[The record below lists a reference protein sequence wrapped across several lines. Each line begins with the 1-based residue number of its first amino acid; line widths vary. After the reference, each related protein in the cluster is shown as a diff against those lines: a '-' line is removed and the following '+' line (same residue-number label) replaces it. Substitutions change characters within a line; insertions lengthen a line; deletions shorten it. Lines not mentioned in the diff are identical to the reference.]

1 MTTVFDKKKL
11 KRAIRLSKYKI
22 ELLEKKRYR
31 SQAALVEAIMTH
43 TPPDDDDVEYF
54 NRYTGMI
61 EEERAQLHHL
71 MAQMAQRRS

>member
-43 TPPDDDDVEYF
+43 TTPDDDDVEYF

-61 EEERAQLHHL
+61 EEERAQLHRL